1 MFISNALQNAHS
13 AEKAIELINEG
24 VCEGM
29 EGVEF
34 SSDQLAGQH
43 AWACAKE
50 AGYGVD
56 SDNIEAQLDII
67 AEQGAQFDSL
77 KALEHALKIAENDNE

>member
-1 MFISNALQNAHS
+1 MFISNALQNAQS
-13 AEKAIELINEG
+13 VEQAIKLINEG

-34 SSDQLAGQH
+34 SNDQLAGQH

-50 AGYGVD
+50 AGYGID
-56 SDNIEAQLDII
+56 GDII
-67 AEQGAQFDSL
+67 NAHLEIIADQGAQFDSI